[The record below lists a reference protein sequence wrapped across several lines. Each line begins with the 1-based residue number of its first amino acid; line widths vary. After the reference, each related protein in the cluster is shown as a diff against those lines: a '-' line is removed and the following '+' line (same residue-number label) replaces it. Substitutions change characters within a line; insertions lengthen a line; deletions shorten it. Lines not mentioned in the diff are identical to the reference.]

1 MRIDRG
7 WDRSAS
13 RAFDLVVVPAPGNF
27 MGSFI
32 VTSHSGPYGFL
43 QDVPLLLYGPGFV
56 KPLGHMELDREV
68 TVADLAPTYAR
79 LMNFDGWPKR
89 HSRPLLEVLED
100 APEPPRLIVTAVV
113 DGGGW
118 NALDRWPDA
127 WPNIAHMMEEGA
139 TLDDAIVGSS
149 PSITPATHTNISVG
163 DFPKQHGVTAIAVR
177 GPTGRI
183 KGAFSKKAGAVGGH
197 NMDPR
202 VSLKLPTIGDLW
214 DRSVNNEA
222 KIGFL
227 ATGNLALGLLGFGAA
242 LPGGDRDIAAIQ
254 SGNTWRTTPSFYSLP
269 DYVAEIEGP
278 QADIDAVD
286 RADGQLDGRWQG
298 HAIEPVDATP
308 ALAPWTNRVT
318 TEILGREGFGRDG
331 ITDLW
336 YMNLK
341 APDKAGHKWNMIA
354 EEQRDVLASVDRAV
368 ADLLEWLDDNVGEGN
383 YVFVLTA
390 DHGQT
395 PLDQGGWPIQR
406 SEIKADI
413 DRRFDKVDNGKSLLQ
428 RSSASSFFMRRSEI
442 LQNGTTPEEIAS
454 FLSRYT
460 IGDNIPEG
468 EEVPEG
474 FEDRLDERVMSGVFP
489 GRKIDDVLACTRRG

>member
-1 MRIDRG
+1 VRIDRG

-13 RAFDLVVVPAPGNF
+13 RAFDLAIIPAPGNY

-32 VTSHSGPYGFL
+32 VTSHSGPYGYL

-56 KPLGHMELDREV
+56 KPLGHTKLDREV
-68 TVADLAPTYAR
+68 TIADLAPTYAR
-79 LMNFDGWPKR
+79 LMGFGGWPKR
-89 HSRPLLEVLED
+89 HSRPLTEVLED
-100 APEPPRLIVTAVV
+100 TTDTPRLIVTTVV

-118 NALDRWPDA
+118 NALERWPDS
-127 WPNIAHMMEEGA
+127 WPNIARLMEDGA
-139 TLDDAIVGSS
+139 TVDDAIVGSS

-163 DFPKQHGVTAIAVR
+163 DFPKRHGVTAIAVR

-183 KGAFSKKAGAVGGH
+183 VGSFSEKAGAVGGR

-227 ATGNLALGLLGFGAA
+227 ASGSLALGLLGFGAA
-242 LPGGDRDIAAIQ
+242 LPGGDRDIAALQ
-254 SGNTWRTTPSFYSLP
+254 SSEGWSTTPSFYSLP
-269 DYVAEIEGP
+269 DYVADIEGP
-278 QADIDAVD
+278 RAEIEAVD
-286 RADGQLDGRWQG
+286 RLDGQLDGRWLG

-318 TEILGREGFGRDG
+318 TEILGREGFGRDE

-354 EEQRDVLASVDRAV
+354 EEQRDVLASVDQSV
-368 ADLLEWLDDNVGEGN
+368 ADLLEWLDRNVGEGN

-395 PLDQGGWPIQR
+395 PLDQGGWPINR
-406 SEIKADI
+406 SEIRADI
-413 DRRFDKVDNGKSLLQ
+413 DRRFDKVDNGKGLVE
-428 RSSASSFFMRRSEI
+428 RTSASSFFMRRSEI
-442 LQNGTTPEEIAS
+442 QESGTTPEEIAS

-474 FEDRLDERVMSGVFP
+474 FEDRLEERVMSGVVP
-489 GRKIDDVLACTRRG
+489 GRKIADILACTDRD

>member
-1 MRIDRG
+1 VRIDRG
-7 WDRSAS
+7 WDRSGS
-13 RAFDLVVVPAPGNF
+13 RAFDLAVVPAPGNY

-32 VTSHSGPYGFL
+32 VTSHSGPYGYL

-56 KPLGHMELDREV
+56 KPLGHTKLDREV
-68 TVADLAPTYAR
+68 TIADLAPTFAR
-79 LMNFDGWPKR
+79 LMNFDAWPKR

-100 APEPPRLIVTAVV
+100 ASQPPRLIVTAVV

-118 NALDRWPDA
+118 NALNRWPGA
-127 WPNIAHMMEEGA
+127 WPNIARLMDDGA

-149 PSITPATHTNISVG
+149 PSITPATHANISVG
-163 DFPKQHGVTAIAVR
+163 DFPKRHGATAIAVR
-177 GPTGRI
+177 RPDGRI
-183 KGAFSKKAGAVGGH
+183 VGAFIETPGAQGGH
-197 NMDPR
+197 AMDPR
-202 VSLKLPTIGDLW
+202 LSLRLPTIADLW
-214 DRSVNNEA
+214 DRSVNNAAE
-222 KIGFL
+222 IGFL
-227 ATGNLALGLLGFGAA
+227 ASGNQALGLLGFGAA
-242 LPGGDRDIAAIQ
+242 LPGGDHDIAAIQ
-254 SGNTWRTTPSFYSLP
+254 SGEGWTTNPSFYSLP
-269 DYVAEIEGP
+269 DYVAQIEGP
-278 QADIDAVD
+278 QPEIDAVD
-286 RADGQLDGRWQG
+286 RLDGRLDERWLG
-298 HAIEPVDATP
+298 HEIEPVDATP

-318 TEILGREGFGRDG
+318 TEIFRREGFGRDE

-336 YMNLK
+336 FMNLK

-354 EEQRDVLASVDRAV
+354 EEQRDVLASVDQTV
-368 ADLLEWLDDNVGEGN
+368 ADLIEWLDQNVGEGS

-395 PLDQGGWPIQR
+395 PLDQGGWPINR

-428 RSSASSFFMRRSEI
+428 RTSATSFFMRRSEI
-442 LQNGTTPEEIAS
+442 RQSGTTPEEIAS

-489 GRKIDDVLACTRRG
+489 GRRIADVLACTRRE